1 MGQRV
6 SAASEPRERSGAG
19 GPRERACKG
28 VRGTKS
34 PGESLIDGATGIGP
48 VCIIVGLL
56 VTAASTAPVV
66 RSQDP
71 AAADRQRL
79 EGEVILAMADAAM
92 EGRAVPADFN
102 VRWQNEFLKAQR
114 GTFVPFTLAIHA
126 AAFTQPSAL
135 IYVRAFRKDAPAPT
149 RRDRDRAFPTRPS
162 RDSREPPLGA
172 EYPLEV
178 MFPADL
184 KLEPGQIARISRGFT
199 LGAGSYEVVVVVR
212 ERAAADRPAPK
223 ACVVRQ
229 PLVVPD
235 FSTPAFTTSSVIVAD
250 RIDSLP
256 QPLEPDQ
263 LVERPYV
270 IGQHDITPAAD
281 RVFRKTDELV
291 VLFLIYHPMVT
302 TERKFDLQVEYHFFR
317 KGGAAGPAR
326 GGGDHPPALPG
337 ERYFNHTDPQRF
349 TPVVLGEQF
358 DPSVGQPVMAGQGVP
373 LSGFQEGEYRLAIRI
388 TDRLAG
394 TSISRDVFFT
404 VGS

>member
-1 MGQRV
+1 MV
-6 SAASEPRERSGAG
+6 AW
-19 GPRERACKG
+19 
-28 VRGTKS
+28 
-34 PGESLIDGATGIGP
+34 
-48 VCIIVGLL
+48 L
-56 VTAASTAPVV
+56 VTASSTGPVV
-66 RSQDP
+66 RVQDP

-79 EGEVILAMADAAM
+79 EGEAVLAMADAAM
-92 EGRAVPADFN
+92 EGRAVPADFT
-102 VRWQNEFLKAQR
+102 VVWQNEFLKAQR
-114 GTFVPFTLAIHA
+114 GTFVPFTVAIHA
-126 AAFTQPSAL
+126 ATFTQPAAL
-135 IYVRAFRKDAPAPT
+135 IYVRAFRKDAPVPP
-149 RRDRDRAFPTRPS
+149 RRDRDRAFSTRPS
-162 RDSREPPLGA
+162 RDSREPAPTV
-172 EYPLEV
+172 EYPVEV

-199 LGAGSYEVVVVVR
+199 LVAGSYELVVVVR
-212 ERAAADRPAPK
+212 ERAAADRPSPK

-250 RIDSLP
+250 RIESLR
-256 QPLEPDQ
+256 QPPEPDQ

-270 IGQHDITPAAD
+270 IGQHEIIPAAD
-281 RVFRKTDELV
+281 RVFRKTDELI

-317 KGGAAGPAR
+317 KGGAGPAR
-326 GGGDHPPALPG
+326 GGGEHPPALPG

-349 TPVVLGEQF
+349 TPSVLGEQF
-358 DPSVGQPVMAGQGVP
+358 DPAAGQPVMAGQGVP

-388 TDRLAG
+388 TDNLAG